1 MGPGWLG
8 PTRRKAN
15 PMFEANKKLGEDD
28 EGEKPAVA
36 VLFGGA
42 KKKPAYNPSAKLDD
56 ESASE
61 EGDDPEARYTE
72 ACDIL
77 AKMINA
83 GRVDSEKLGQCLR
96 KAFEALE
103 EEPHEEGEHMNE
115 EEG

>member
-1 MGPGWLG
+1 
-8 PTRRKAN
+8 
-15 PMFEANKKLGEDD
+15 MFEASKRLDEEDD
-28 EGEKPAVA
+28 AKPSVA

-42 KKKPAYNPSAKLDD
+42 KKKPSYNPSAKLDD
-56 ESASE
+56 EDASMG
-61 EGDDPEARYTE
+61 GDDPEARFTE
-72 ACDIL
+72 ACDIM

-103 EEPHEEGEHMNE
+103 EEPHEEGEHTNE